1 VVDDETERGPAGS
14 TARFRLRWL
23 AVVVAIMAL
32 LTAGWP
38 LLNSAVANRQPLAAG
53 SRLTIGTSPA
63 SSAVVTVGGGWYIQ
77 PAQSNPRQEYVLR
90 KDGLLLAIRHI
101 SLVDRSQ
108 VSRIWQGMRQILA
121 VTNPGSEL
129 SKPVTIR
136 TTHRLR
142 AFTGAV
148 TGRRLV
154 GTITVFPGPSREFA
168 IVLLVLASPRASP
181 VLRAAAL
188 RVIISLNFTA
198 QSK

>member
-1 VVDDETERGPAGS
+1 VVDDETERGPAAG

-63 SSAVVTVGGGWYIQ
+63 SSAVITVGRGWYIQ

-90 KDGLLLAIRHI
+90 KDGLLLAITHI

-108 VSRIWQGMRQILA
+108 VPRIWQGMRQILA

-129 SKPVTIR
+129 SKPVTIG
-136 TTHRLR
+136 TAHRLR

-154 GTITVFPGPSREFA
+154 GTITVFTGPSREFA

-181 VLRAAAL
+181 ALRAAAL
-188 RVIISLNFTA
+188 RVIISLKFTA